1 MTQPTATSRLRA
13 YFEFIAAIVY
23 FFLARSVAHHSATGL
38 ASDALEPLL
47 EQAMLVFLLF
57 LGYAAFGIAFDRQK
71 RPMREQGFPPRK
83 GWPTEVGTGLALGW
97 GVAVACVLAMAL
109 VGGVAIALTL
119 HASAFAWLV
128 ADVGFFF
135 FATLAEE
142 MAFRGYGFQR
152 FEQSVGPVAATLGFA
167 AFYAVVQAM
176 QPGASH
182 ASIAVSLVFGL
193 VLSIAYLRTRA
204 LWMSWGMNFGWKASR
219 ALLFGLT
226 VAGVNN
232 HSPILE
238 GDPMGPF
245 WLTGG
250 GYGLDASWFAFL
262 LLLLA
267 IPVLYRV
274 TRELD
279 FAHNAPVLVPGGIPV
294 DIDAAA
300 RQQHETAMGAA
311 QTTAAPSL
319 VQIAPAISPA
329 PADPASAPAP
339 DKPAGFA

>member
-1 MTQPTATSRLRA
+1 MTETTTTTRLRA

-23 FFLARSVAHHSATGL
+23 FFLARSVARHSAAGL

-57 LGYAAFGIAFDRQK
+57 LGYAAFGITFDRQK
-71 RPMREQGFPPRK
+71 RPMREQGFPRRE
-83 GWPTEVGTGLALGW
+83 GWPAEVGIGLAFGW
-97 GVAVACVLAMAL
+97 GVAVACVLVMAV
-109 VGGVAIALTL
+109 VGGIAIALTTN
-119 HASAFAWLV
+119 ASAWAWLV
-128 ADVGFFF
+128 ADAGFFF

-152 FEQSVGPVAATLGFA
+152 FEQSVGPVPATLGFA
-167 AFYAVVQAM
+167 AFYAVMQAM

-182 ASIAVSLVFGL
+182 ASIAVSLIFGL

-204 LWMSWGMNFGWKASR
+204 LWVSWGMNFGWKASR

-226 VAGVNN
+226 VAGVNS

-250 GYGLDASWFAFL
+250 GFGLDASWFAFL
-262 LLLLA
+262 IFLLA

-274 TRELD
+274 TRDLD
-279 FAHNAPVLVPGGIPV
+279 FAHNAPVLVPGGIAV

-300 RQQHETAMGAA
+300 RKQHEAAMGAA
-311 QTTAAPSL
+311 QSTAAPSL
-319 VQIAPAISPA
+319 VQIAPAISA
-329 PADPASAPAP
+329 ANSESAGAAAQ
-339 DKPAGFA
+339 DKPSGLA